1 MQEVNS
7 VYDASFE
14 DIKKF
19 EKFMT
24 YLQVKTWR
32 LCRKNKERIEKTK
45 ELWKTIKNLKDDVN
59 RGQSD

>member
-7 VYDASFE
+7 VYDASCE

-19 EKFMT
+19 EKFMA

-32 LCRKNKERIEKTK
+32 LCRENKERIEKTK